1 MENKTKRL
9 AFSFTGRAWFY
20 ICDKCEK
27 ALEIDF
33 KFCPYCGREIEV
45 EEGAYD
51 EGINIRKS
59 V

>member
-1 MENKTKRL
+1 MENKTKRI
-9 AFSFTGRAWFY
+9 AFSFTGMTWFY

-45 EEGAYD
+45 EDGSSKD
-51 EGINIRKS
+51 K
-59 V
+59 